1 MYTLEVQLLQ
11 QSYLFKPPV
20 MKLLVHLAAACCLLF
35 IGCKKENETTPPIHE
50 AANARLIYQLSTTER
65 STLLEQNTT
74 SEGSGLLTSYT
85 TPPAITWTAGV
96 ASISE
101 IRFKAKAWRGENDNN
116 QNFEFHSRVP
126 QTIDLLSGI
135 PTLGFLAIPEGNY
148 HKIELKIKFE
158 PLNGQPA
165 FGLKGNYVNEAGNI
179 VPIDFA
185 INQPFEIKFEL
196 KTKEKFDANIDYDA
210 LNELAL
216 NLLTNGIS
224 AKDFRNAIRENNGRL
239 FINANKNGALFKAMW
254 DNFKVMLKVK
264 MKKK

>member
-1 MYTLEVQLLQ
+1 
-11 QSYLFKPPV
+11 

-35 IGCKKENETTPPIHE
+35 IGCKKENESTAPAQD
-50 AANARLIYQLSTTER
+50 AANARLIYQLSTAER
-65 STLLEQNTT
+65 SSTLAVNAPGE
-74 SEGSGLLTSYT
+74 SSGLSTSYQNIPT
-85 TPPAITWTAGV
+85 INWTSGV
-96 ASISE
+96 ASVSE
-101 IRFKAKAWRGENDNN
+101 IRFKAKGWKGDNDNN
-116 QNFEFHSRVP
+116 NENFEFHSRVP

-135 PTLGFLAIPEGNY
+135 PTLGFLAIPPGNY

-179 VPIDFA
+179 IPIDFA

-196 KTKEKFDANIDYDA
+196 KTKEKFDANIDYNA

-224 AKDFRNAIRENNGRL
+224 ARDLRNALRDNNGRL
-239 FINANKNGALFKAMW
+239 FINAHKNGALFKAMW

-264 MKKK
+264 MKKR